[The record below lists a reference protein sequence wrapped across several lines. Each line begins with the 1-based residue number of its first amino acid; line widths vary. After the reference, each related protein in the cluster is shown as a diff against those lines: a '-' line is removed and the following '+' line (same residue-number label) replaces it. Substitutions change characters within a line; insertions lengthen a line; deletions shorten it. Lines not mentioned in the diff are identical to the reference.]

1 VIVQSFLSITHN
13 LNTLIRCPR
22 SHCHCFGNA
31 ITVGSPSL
39 PGLTPKAIDELFRLV
54 QERVHVNVRVTTYF
68 VELYNDNLVD
78 LFWVLDNKGKAGE
91 FRVLLSILMHSLCLY
106 LTNVQQSR
114 VPAHSL
120 TSAFFCCVYVLC
132 VVRVWEYFCV

>member
-1 VIVQSFLSITHN
+1 MITHAVIVQSFLSITHN

-22 SHCHCFGNA
+22 SPCHCPDNA
-31 ITVGSPSL
+31 ITAGSPSL

-91 FRVLLSILMHSLCLY
+91 FRVLLSIYSIRSDLLMYSSHAY
-106 LTNVQQSR
+106 LHT
-114 VPAHSL
+114 L
-120 TSAFFCCVYVLC
+120 
-132 VVRVWEYFCV
+132 

>member
-1 VIVQSFLSITHN
+1 VICISRCAEGGYDYACLIVQSFLSITHTVC
-13 LNTLIRCPR
+13 TLIRCPR
-22 SHCHCFGNA
+22 SHCHCFGNI
-31 ITVGSPSL
+31 ITAGSPSL

-91 FRVLLSILMHSLCLY
+91 WRV
-106 LTNVQQSR
+106 
-114 VPAHSL
+114 A
-120 TSAFFCCVYVLC
+120 ACCGATGGCALGIC
-132 VVRVWEYFCV
+132 SSDR